1 MREHVITCIDTVLR
15 KHPDCGIIL
24 TGDFNQFKDNF
35 LICHYRLVQVV
46 NVLTRGLAILDKI
59 WTNLGELYSPPTSIS
74 GLGSSD
80 HNMILLK
87 VSDSVVHSNGNVT
100 RVTIKSMGFKEK
112 ANFATALSVVRW
124 EPLYMLQTCEEMY
137 IYYKTI
143 ISELMERCFP
153 NKSATRHTGNKPWT
167 TDQFRLLIRKRQRAY
182 YERCHGDI

>member
-24 TGDFNQFKDNF
+24 TGDFNQFKDIC

-46 NVLTRGLAILDKI
+46 NVLTRGLAILDNI
-59 WTNLGELYSPPTSIS
+59 WTNMGELYSPPTSID

-100 RVTIKSMGFKEK
+100 RVYG
-112 ANFATALSVVRW
+112 L
-124 EPLYMLQTCEEMY
+124 
-137 IYYKTI
+137 
-143 ISELMERCFP
+143 
-153 NKSATRHTGNKPWT
+153 
-167 TDQFRLLIRKRQRAY
+167 
-182 YERCHGDI
+182 